1 MGGFFQM
8 NDKVLLGIIDNKR
21 PDCLDATIQSL
32 EDNLFCDFF
41 KKVIIDDSGDSEYS
55 KYLEEKYSDRYE
67 IYSHPVNMGLSGSI
81 RTLWNIA
88 TIYDVDYIWH
98 QEGDFIFNEKI
109 DVNVLKYKLNNK
121 KTLAQVALKRQA
133 INDQEIS
140 VGGFMYQD
148 PTSYEPYIHD
158 NVKWLEHRNFF
169 TLNPCLYPKWVF
181 NLGWQVGWGE
191 KEFSEL
197 LFSDPYAKC
206 AYLGHMQDPPL
217 VDHIGHYR
225 GDGWRV

>member
-67 IYSHPVNMGLSGSI
+67 IYSHSVNMGLSGSI

-88 TIYDVDYIWH
+88 TIYDIDYVWH

-109 DVNVLKYKLNNK
+109 DVNILKYKLNNK

-140 VGGFMYQD
+140 VGGFMYQN

-181 NLGWQVGWGE
+181 NLG
-191 KEFSEL
+191 SNL
-197 LFSDPYAKC
+197 LFAKRE
-206 AYLGHMQDPPL
+206 AF
-217 VDHIGHYR
+217 
-225 GDGWRV
+225 